1 MRFAQVRIPSMSKIT
16 ASAVNPVGLNHLTR
30 LRNILQDGPVLIATH
45 DNPDPDALAS
55 GKGIN
60 HLINTIWGIPT
71 QLFYNGLVERAENRA
86 MFQMLTPEWEH
97 RDSLDEPSKYSALVL
112 VDSQPGSR
120 TLCPADKTI
129 PTIVIDHHVPI
140 GEQTRRAAYT
150 DIRPTI
156 GSTTTMIYQ
165 YLDAANADIDPIL
178 ATAMF
183 LGLRADTNG
192 LSRGSSVEDG
202 VVYINL
208 LERLDHQLLLK
219 IESAGLARDYYQ
231 AFFRGMQNAR
241 IHGRTIIS
249 YLGNMHRSDLAA
261 ELADLLL
268 RYEGVDT
275 AFCSGIYKQEI
286 HFSIR
291 TSLLKQNAGLLIQ
304 RVVFP
309 PGSAGGHGTL
319 AGGQIP
325 LNGKKVKELVSKIEA
340 RFLESVGEPKGS
352 KPLLG
357 LMH

>member
-1 MRFAQVRIPSMSKIT
+1 
-16 ASAVNPVGLNHLTR
+16 
-30 LRNILQDGPVLIATH
+30 
-45 DNPDPDALAS
+45 
-55 GKGIN
+55 
-60 HLINTIWGIPT
+60 
-71 QLFYNGLVERAENRA
+71 LFYNGLVERAENRA

-97 RDSLDEPSKYSALVL
+97 RDGLDGSSKFSALVF

-120 TLCPADKTI
+120 TLCHVDKTF
-129 PTIVIDHHVPI
+129 PTIVIDHHFPI
-140 GEQTRRAAYT
+140 IEQTQWAAYT
-150 DIRPTI
+150 DIRPDI
-156 GSTTTMIYQ
+156 GSTVTMVYQ
-165 YLDAANADIDPIL
+165 YLDAVKADINPIL

-241 IHGRTIIS
+241 IHGKTIIS
-249 YLGNMHRSDLAA
+249 YLGNMHRYDLAA

-275 AFCSGIYKQEI
+275 AFCSGVYKQEI

-291 TSLLKQNAGLLIQ
+291 TSLVEQNAGLLIQ
-304 RVVFP
+304 RVVLP
-309 PGSAGGHGTL
+309 TGSAGGHGTL

-325 LNGKKVKELVSKIEA
+325 LNGKNVKGLVSKIEA
-340 RFLESVGEPKGS
+340 RFLKSVGEPKGS
-352 KPLLG
+352 KPLLR
-357 LMH
+357 LMN